1 MRMNLDILD
10 AILCVSFVI
19 IVLAVIE
26 RRRADVGL
34 VEPAKSALGKWS
46 RLLEN
51 IAKCVV
57 VVFGI
62 IFIVGVVLLL
72 YRRG

>member
-1 MRMNLDILD
+1 MGLDIID
-10 AILCVSFVI
+10 GILSVSFVI

-26 RRRADVGL
+26 RRRAGAGL
-34 VEPAKSALGKWS
+34 VETARPASGKWS

-57 VVFGI
+57 VTFGI
-62 IFIVGVVLLL
+62 IFIAAVVLLL

>member
-1 MRMNLDILD
+1 MSPELIDGILVV
-10 AILCVSFVI
+10 AFVI

-26 RRRADVGL
+26 RRRADVGS
-34 VEPAKSALGKWS
+34 VETAKSALGKWS

-57 VVFGI
+57 VTFGI
-62 IFIVGVVLLL
+62 IAIVLLL
-72 YRRG
+72 YWRG

>member
-1 MRMNLDILD
+1 MSPDLIDVILVV
-10 AILCVSFVI
+10 AFVF

-26 RRRADVGL
+26 RRRSNGGS
-34 VEPAKSALGKWS
+34 VEPAKSALGKRS

-62 IFIVGVVLLL
+62 IFIVGIVLLL

>member
-1 MRMNLDILD
+1 MSLDIVD
-10 AILCVSFVI
+10 GILTVGVVI

-26 RRRADVGL
+26 RRRTGVGS
-34 VEPAKSALGKWS
+34 VETAKSALGKWS

-62 IFIVGVVLLL
+62 IFIVGIVLLL
-72 YRRG
+72 YWRG

>member
-1 MRMNLDILD
+1 MNPDIIDGTLVV
-10 AILCVSFVI
+10 CFVI

-26 RRRADVGL
+26 RRRAGVGSA
-34 VEPAKSALGKWS
+34 ETAKSALGKWS

-62 IFIVGVVLLL
+62 IFIVGIVLLL

>member
-1 MRMNLDILD
+1 MSIDVIDGILF
-10 AILCVSFVI
+10 VGFVI

-26 RRRADVGL
+26 RRRAGVGS
-34 VEPAKSALGKWS
+34 VETAKSALGKWS

-57 VVFGI
+57 VALGI
-62 IFIVGVVLLL
+62 IFLVAVALLL